1 MSKNSQNSI
10 YYEIGVVNR
19 KGELLEEYVTDLPIV
34 SKGSVVYE
42 KFANFVR
49 KLHGGDILILW
60 NKRDGSLPNDNR
72 PRIDIELPRETELK
86 YNR

>member
-1 MSKNSQNSI
+1 MSKSCQNKF
-10 YYEIGVVNR
+10 YYEIGVVGR

-49 KLHGGDILILW
+49 KLHGNDILIIW

-72 PRIDIELPRETELK
+72 PKIDIELPREVELK